1 MPDRPPEPWNSFLRD
16 VDEFVSEEIHLHLLG
31 GFVVTVIYGAPRET
45 SDLDVLTTV
54 RLDPKLLEYAGQG
67 SELHRKH
74 GVYLDP
80 VGVAPLPENYE
91 DRLIPVF
98 LQESQ
103 ALHSGSLR
111 YSPYQDRAEYRA
123 RSRRCETSGQGGTF
137 RPEGSGTKI

>member
-80 VGVAPLPENYE
+80 VGVAHLYP
-91 DRLIPVF
+91 RI
-98 LQESQ
+98 
-103 ALHSGSLR
+103 
-111 YSPYQDRAEYRA
+111 
-123 RSRRCETSGQGGTF
+123 
-137 RPEGSGTKI
+137 TKIV